1 MSRAEFGC
9 CLDCLAVS
17 RLRLQE
23 GVAGVQHS
31 ALGKS
36 GGATDHDVWYTPHG
50 AGIGGDF
57 AEAAATPDLFS
68 HYGLKVIVLCVLIVP
83 FA

>member
-23 GVAGVQHS
+23 GVAGCSTQPS
-31 ALGKS
+31 AR
-36 GGATDHDVWYTPHG
+36 AAVPHHDVWYTPHG